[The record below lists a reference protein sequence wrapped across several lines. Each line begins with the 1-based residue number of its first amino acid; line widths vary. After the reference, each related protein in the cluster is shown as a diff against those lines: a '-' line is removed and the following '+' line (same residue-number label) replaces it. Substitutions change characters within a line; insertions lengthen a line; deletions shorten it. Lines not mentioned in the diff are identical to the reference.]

1 MSKEIKNLLKL
12 ALEKDASSFK
22 DSMNN
27 ILSSRIQAQV
37 DSRKDE
43 ISVDIIKTEESVELD
58 EGTYTFKNSGEA
70 GKFIKAAT
78 QAGIDKKVLK
88 AKGNSVT
95 VGKLKDKDMQQMLD
109 LMAKDMKAK
118 INAGTSY

>member
-22 DSMNN
+22 DSMND
-27 ILSSRIQAQV
+27 IISSRIQAQLDV
-37 DSRKDE
+37 RKNE
-43 ISVDIIKTEESVELD
+43 ISADVMKTEESVELD
-58 EGTYTFKNSGEA
+58 EASYTFKNSGEA
-70 GKFIKAAT
+70 SKFMKAVT

-88 AKGNSVT
+88 SKGNSVT

-109 LMAKDMKAK
+109 LMAKDMKATVK
-118 INAGTSY
+118 G

>member
-1 MSKEIKNLLKL
+1 MSKEIKNLLKT
-12 ALEKDASSFK
+12 ALDKDGSSFK
-22 DSMNN
+22 DKLEN
-27 ILSSRIQAQV
+27 ILSQRIESQLGV
-37 DSRKDE
+37 RKDE
-43 ISVDIIKTEESVELD
+43 ISPDIVKQESVELD
-58 EGTYTFKNSGEA
+58 EGTYTFKNSSEA
-70 GKFIKAAT
+70 GKFIKAAS